1 MGISLLAAHPAKVDK
16 AALVEQ
22 QVFQVQPALHR
33 AAARYPL
40 GGMRLHLLR
49 YPALHP
55 NNHFPREPVPY
66 TPEVAEPGQLAAV
79 NKVRPA
85 CGDQMMEAV
94 EA

>member
-1 MGISLLAAHPAKVDK
+1 MAP
-16 AALVEQ
+16 LVEQ
-22 QVFQVQPALHR
+22 QVFQVQAALHR

-40 GGMRLHLLR
+40 GGMRLLLLR

-55 NNHFPREPVPY
+55 DNHFPREPVPY
-66 TPEVAEPGQLAAV
+66 IPEVAEPGQLAAV